1 MSKRKTARVEFMLKN
16 FMELHESG
24 YNIREIAQITGVSKE
39 TIYYYLDSIAKSN
52 GVKREELLEQ
62 QHKVYV
68 LRKRAQEFIT
78 AHGGKKKSYKKF

>member
-1 MSKRKTARVEFMLKN
+1 MSKRKTAQVEFMLKH

-39 TIYYYLDSIAKSN
+39 AIYYYLGSIAKAH

-68 LRKRAQEFIT
+68 LRKRTQEFIT
-78 AHGGKKKSYKKF
+78 THGGKKKAYKKF